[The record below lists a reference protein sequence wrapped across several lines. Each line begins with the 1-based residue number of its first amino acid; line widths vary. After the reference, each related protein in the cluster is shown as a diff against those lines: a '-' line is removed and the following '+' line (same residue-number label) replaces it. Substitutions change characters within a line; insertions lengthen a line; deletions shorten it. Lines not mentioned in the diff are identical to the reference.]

1 MKRCKLLLLIGVISM
16 LASPAAAYAERQEV
30 KYQAELDYP
39 PYKYML
45 NGYLTGF
52 DIDLTSLIFD
62 KQDYNIKYSTG
73 GWEDTYRSLKRGEID
88 TAGLMVVTEERKED
102 VLFSKPVFRDYISVY
117 SRQALKAEVKLRTLK
132 NFTIGVG
139 KDQYSEGVLRNKA
152 GISQYIE
159 YDTVPEALTALQEGE
174 IDLLFENQGVVD
186 YLIVEQGLTGNIVR
200 KMSNLFPEDAAF
212 GVSKS
217 SPELVTYINAR
228 LSRLQRSGAFE
239 ELYQK
244 YFFTHSDYYAAKI
257 RNRVIYGA
265 GIVLCLAVFGIV
277 CARMYI
283 RRLRRTIH
291 AEQEFFVDV
300 IEHSG
305 MIVWAVLEDRRVIRF
320 NRYARAVTG
329 LTEKEVLG
337 RSLDALPGLEG
348 NASVLRELLI
358 RAVYHDYAANVE
370 LRLPEHSPEARYYSF
385 RTTLIKGMDTQAG
398 DIYVLLGTDID
409 ERKQNELKLQQSY
422 EELEATYE
430 ELSAAEVELQ
440 DQLGKLEISERR
452 FRVASEGSGAY
463 MWELDSNSGLY
474 KLSDRWYD
482 VMGYT
487 EEEINSFEGGVLSLI
502 HPDDQESANQ
512 ARRDHL
518 AGLSPFY
525 ETEYR
530 MRTKDN
536 RYIWFEVR
544 GKAIVDPKTKA
555 TLFLGSLI
563 DISTRKQAEFKLS
576 SSYQELEA
584 TYEQLTA
591 TQQELVEQYEVLLE
605 SQKNMHRL
613 AYMDS
618 LSNLPNRIS
627 LLETMENYFR
637 RPGGKAALLFV
648 DTDNFKYIN
657 DTLGHKSGDVLIRKA
672 SERLQ
677 SLVGEGAML
686 SRLGGDEFVVFV
698 KDAHNRKDVLS
709 LADNIMRAFR
719 KSFLIGESYLYVS
732 VSIGISFYPEDGA
745 TTEEILKNAD
755 VAMYRAKEEGK
766 STYVVYDKSM
776 HTAFNERMN
785 IEKHLRSAMN
795 NNEFELHYQP
805 QVEVS
810 TGLISG
816 FEALIRWNSPVLGFV
831 SPLSFIKIAEDSR
844 LIIYIGEWVLR
855 ESVSFMKS
863 IHDRTGIPYKISVN
877 ISIIQLL
884 QEDFVE
890 MVLDSLNESGL
901 APNCLELEI
910 TESIFMESFES
921 TVSKLE
927 FLRSRGIR
935 IALDDFG
942 TGYSSL
948 SYLQQLP
955 ISTLKMDKI
964 FIDSLADK
972 EFSQSFIQTIIL
984 LGHKIGLDVVAEGV
998 EVAGQWA
1005 FLKEAGCDKIQGYFV
1020 SRPVPQRGVIGL
1032 LQSRDRYGETDGDEA

>member
-1 MKRCKLLLLIGVISM
+1 MQRCKLLLLIGVICT
-16 LASPAAAYAERQEV
+16 LAFPAAAYAERQEID
-30 KYQAELDYP
+30 YQAELDYP
-39 PYKYML
+39 PYKYMQ

-52 DIDLTSLIFD
+52 DIDLTSLIFE
-62 KQDYNIKYSTG
+62 KQDYSIQYSTG
-73 GWEDTYRSLKRGEID
+73 DWENTYDRLLKGEID
-88 TAGLMVVTEERKED
+88 TAGLMVVTEERKRE
-102 VLFSKPVFRDYISVY
+102 VLFSKPVFKDYISVY
-117 SRQALKAEVKLRTLK
+117 SRQALKEEVKLHTLK
-132 NFTIGVG
+132 DYTIGVG
-139 KDQYSEGVLRNKA
+139 KGQYTESVLRNKA
-152 GISQYIE
+152 GITQYIE
-159 YDTVPEALTALQEGE
+159 YATVPEALRALQLGE

-186 YLIVEQGLTGNIVR
+186 HLIVEQGLTGTIVR
-200 KMSNLFPEDAAF
+200 KMGNLFPENAAF
-212 GVSKS
+212 GISKS

-228 LSRLQRSGAFE
+228 LNRLQRSGAFE

-244 YFFTHSDYYAAKI
+244 YFFTHSDYYSSMR
-257 RNRVIYGA
+257 RNRIMYGA

-277 CARMYI
+277 SARMYI
-283 RRLRRTIH
+283 RRLRRVIH

-300 IEHSG
+300 IGHTG
-305 MIVWAVLEDRRVIRF
+305 MIVWAVTGDMRVIRF
-320 NRYARAVTG
+320 NRYAETVTG
-329 LTEKEVLG
+329 LKEKEVLG
-337 RSLDALPGLEG
+337 RSLDDLPELEG
-348 NASVLRELLI
+348 SAAALRDLLK
-358 RAVYHDYAANVE
+358 RAIYQDYTANVE
-370 LRLPEHSPEARYYSF
+370 LRLPEQAPGARYFSF
-385 RTTLIKGMDTQAG
+385 RTTLIKGMDSRAE

-440 DQLGKLEISERR
+440 DQLAKLEISERR
-452 FRVASEGSGAY
+452 FRLASEGSGAY
-463 MWELDSNSGLY
+463 MWELDWETGLY
-474 KLSDRWYD
+474 KLSDRWYE

-487 EEEINSFEGGVLSLI
+487 EEEINSFEGGVLSII
-502 HPDDQESANQ
+502 HPDDQEQASI
-512 ARRDHL
+512 ARREHL
-518 AGLSPFY
+518 AGLVPIY

-530 MRTKDN
+530 MRTKDH

-544 GKAIVDPKTKA
+544 GKATVNSRTKA

-563 DISTRKQAEFKLS
+563 DISTRKQAEVKLNN
-576 SSYQELEA
+576 SYQELEA

-591 TQQELVEQYEVLLE
+591 TQQELVEQYEMLLE

-618 LSNLPNRIS
+618 LSNLPNRIC
-627 LLETMENYFR
+627 LLEAMEQYFR
-637 RPGGKAALLFV
+637 KPGAKAALLFV

-657 DTLGHKSGDVLIRKA
+657 DTLGHKSGDILIRKA

-732 VSIGISFYPEDGA
+732 VSIGISFYPEDGE
-745 TTEEILKNAD
+745 TTEEMLKNAD

-766 STYVVYDKSM
+766 STYIVYDKSM
-776 HTAFNERMN
+776 HAPFNERMN

-805 QVEVS
+805 QVDMS

-863 IHDRTGIPYKISVN
+863 IHDLTGIPYKISVN

-884 QEDFVE
+884 QEDFVD
-890 MVLDSLNESGL
+890 MVLDSLEESGL

-910 TESIFMESFES
+910 TESIFMESFE
-921 TVSKLE
+921 TTAIKLE

-964 FIDSLADK
+964 FIDSLEDK

-998 EVAGQWA
+998 ESADQWA
-1005 FLKEAGCDKIQGYFV
+1005 FLKEAGCDKVQGYFV
-1020 SRPVPQRGVIGL
+1020 SRPVPQREVTGL
-1032 LQSRDRYGETDGDEA
+1032 LEARTRYGLSGDFEA